1 MIRKRIGIFVICF
14 ALVTSYLLGG
24 AFIKKNESHAE
35 VVADWAIGKVL
46 DATLNV
52 VNGVFLK
59 LMGEAIDNTENETL
73 KNIEQFVVDA
83 DNLFL
88 AGEADHSS
96 EQILEELNAI
106 SNQIDTMDQSI
117 QGALNQMFQY
127 DVKGQVEQLHKG
139 INGIYMELSR
149 TEDLYTAYLQAAS
162 DYSQAVL
169 DQSEGKANDD
179 KVEDAKIDF
188 NNSRKNLEKA
198 FWQLDFKKKLDGIAS
213 YCCVLYP
220 SYEANAASG
229 RSANTKL
236 SQTYPGQLWTLLNI
250 SVPFDHQKYEAMT
263 AAANDCA
270 QVFEL
275 ALRMNRVYFDY
286 YSAKYEND
294 PDKKSTLKNMSKQY
308 EQMANG
314 TINAINDLTRQFTGY
329 QEMDSKYKSYVD
341 LKMNIPA
348 LMRPYDVQTAKD
360 LNYAEKDTHKTYYRP
375 AGWLPLQS
383 KEIYTAWSANTRPQM
398 NFYRIAIDGT
408 PYLFLKD
415 PGVSGE
421 GVVYREEKKV
431 DSDWSYWYYY
441 GQDYFNLLRTS
452 DGFYSMPGTYADVA
466 AITKSDAYN
475 AVSGNLL
482 DYLRKNGGL
491 SGLPSNAEYVMTRDG
506 RGYMLPRLTLKAN
519 NYTEM
524 AYWCSTTL
532 NKDNPSKAQAKV
544 DLEDVNYNRS
554 KLIAMLA
561 GDKNK
566 KEQSSVSVHLS
577 DGRGS
582 LVVSDENG
590 MEIKNKVEAGK
601 LLTLKLKINDGA
613 QLRSL
618 KWASKDG
625 KTKETIADTESISLA
640 QPDKDGTYTFT
651 YPMPYQ
657 DCTFRAD
664 FTTAEEEGEGTE
676 ENPYLISSAADLQDY
691 LVKASEE
698 NDYNNTHYKL
708 TADISYTKENI
719 KSGGRF
725 HKFTGTF
732 DGNGHSIEGRDSALF
747 EVIEEAG
754 IVKNL
759 NLISKES
766 MIGGDSAFAG
776 ENNGLITGCSY
787 RGAETGKMYCNSA
800 NGDFGIFARENRKT
814 GVIRNCY
821 NAVSVRSDGNIG
833 GIACN
838 NRGTIINC
846 YNTASF
852 AYYRNPDK
860 KTFDAGIAVHN
871 DDLVENCYNTWVSRE
886 PGDSPIVSI
895 NSGEGKIVDAF
906 YSDWGVVAA
915 VSGTRLTDSQMK
927 GDYMLNIL
935 NKNVAKTEE
944 LCQWIIK
951 EGTNSGY
958 PILGTVPD
966 RYALS
971 ADIKGKGS
979 LTITGD
985 EDKEIHKAVSGQAVK
1000 VTATPED
1007 GRQVD
1012 NLKLYDEKGKTI
1024 KKLEVKA
1031 DEKGIVKTSFAMPEQ
1046 NVTVHVKFVK
1056 QETPDAG
1063 KNETGGKEE
1072 TGQKDSAV
1080 QKKGSGPIYD
1090 KAVLTDKDTGI
1101 TVTGDEVD
1109 TRAVLKVEA
1118 YDETDPRHEQ
1128 IEDAASDDVL
1138 ASYDVSLTLVDE
1150 QGKEIKAGTPKF
1162 KGTLD
1167 VAFPIRESDREKDLK
1182 VLHGSEDGLK
1192 FEDGGLKDDGLYHV
1206 SVTHLS
1212 PFAVVEHQEDLKADL
1227 SAGETLDPGS
1237 GGSARIW
1244 IVIACI
1250 AAVAITASIILIVR
1264 KRRKEKGTSQ

>member
-24 AFIKKNESHAE
+24 AFVKKNEAHAE

-198 FWQLDFKKKLDGIAS
+198 FRQLDFKKKLDGIAS

-220 SYEANAASG
+220 SYEANAASR

-431 DSDWSYWYYY
+431 DSGWSYWYYY

-566 KEQSSVSVHLS
+566 KEQSSVSVSLS
-577 DGRGS
+577 DQRGS
-582 LVVSDENG
+582 LTVTDEEGNSISG
-590 MEIKNKVEAGK
+590 KVQAGRT
-601 LLTLKLKINDGA
+601 LTLKLKVEEGA
-613 QLRSL
+613 KLRSL
-618 KWASKDG
+618 KWVSKDY
-625 KTKETIADTESISLA
+625 KTKVDIATGDSLELMKA
-640 QPDKDGTYTFT
+640 DKDGFYTFT
-651 YPMPYQ
+651 YPMSYQ
-657 DCTFRAD
+657 DCTFQAD
-664 FTTAEEEGEGTE
+664 FTNAEEEGEGTE
-676 ENPYLISSAADLQDY
+676 ENPYLISSAQDY
-691 LVKASEE
+691 VDYATKAKE
-698 NDYNNTHYKL
+698 DDTYNKANYKL
-708 TADISYTKENI
+708 TADIDFWKEKASKNAVLGQN
-719 KSGGRF
+719 KEGF
-725 HKFTGTF
+725 NGTF
-732 DGNGHSIEGRDSALF
+732 DGGGHTITGMDWWGAFDTIGKDGVVR
-747 EVIEEAG
+747 
-754 IVKNL
+754 NL
-759 NLISKES
+759 LITT
-766 MIGGDSAFAG
+766 GDQRFLGFMSLIAR
-776 ENNGLITGCSY
+776 ENNGLITGCGILGDKTRPVTNSY
-787 RGAETGKMYCNSA
+787 DGVIGAIAQSNGKAGTIENCYNSLSITA
-800 NGDFGIFARENRKT
+800 NGKYSRLGAIAGDNAGI
-814 GVIRNCY
+814 IRNCY
-821 NAVSVRSDGNIG
+821 NTGDLSSDSSFSY
-833 GIACN
+833 
-838 NRGTIINC
+838 NRKASTVFNC
-846 YNTASF
+846 Y
-852 AYYRNPDK
+852 
-860 KTFDAGIAVHN
+860 DAGIVRGS
-871 DDLVENCYNTWVSRE
+871 VF
-886 PGDSPIVSI
+886 
-895 NSGEGKIVDAF
+895 SGEQGADIRDVFYQTGKDV
-906 YSDWGVVAA
+906 YSSQGI
-915 VSGTRLTDSQMK
+915 GLTEEQMK
-927 GDYMLNIL
+927 GNDLLAAL
-935 NKNVAKTEE
+935 NKNVTKTED
-944 LCQWIIK
+944 LCRWIIK

-971 ADIKGKGS
+971 TDIKGKGS
-979 LTITGD
+979 LIVAD
-985 EDKEIHKAVSGQAVK
+985 EEDKEIHKAVSGQAVK
-1000 VTATPED
+1000 VTATPEG

-1046 NVTVHVKFVK
+1046 NATVHVKFAK
-1056 QETPDAG
+1056 QETPEAG
-1063 KNETGGKEE
+1063 RKETGGKEE

-1150 QGKEIKAGTPKF
+1150 QGKEIKADTPKF